1 MPLLQSLADANK
13 TKARQRSSLLYK
25 GFIKHTIHSA
35 NFRYTRPR
43 QGFLPFLKPF
53 LREHFFP
60 FS

>member
-25 GFIKHTIHSA
+25 GFIKHSIHSA
-35 NFRYTRPR
+35 NFRYNGWR
-43 QGFLPFLKPF
+43 QGFLPFLKTF

>member
-1 MPLLQSLADANK
+1 ANK

-25 GFIKHTIHSA
+25 GFIKHSIHSA
-35 NFRYTRPR
+35 NFRYNGWR
-43 QGFLPFLKPF
+43 QGFLPFLKTF